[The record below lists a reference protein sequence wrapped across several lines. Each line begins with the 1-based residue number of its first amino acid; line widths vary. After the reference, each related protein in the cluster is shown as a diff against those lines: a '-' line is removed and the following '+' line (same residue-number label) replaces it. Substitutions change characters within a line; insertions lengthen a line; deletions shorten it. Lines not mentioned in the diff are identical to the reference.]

1 MNLDAAILVFFEE
14 ADELLGRMEA
24 ALLGLEAAHDARA
37 RIDEIFRAAHTIKG
51 TSGVFGFDAVVAFT
65 HDVESVLDRMRDGDI
80 AAEEA
85 IVGLLLRCK
94 DQIARLV
101 ACVADGR
108 EPDELTVGAGEELS
122 AALRRLLA
130 DEGNTGAAPAAALP
144 EAACEGVRRWYVGA
158 RFGPDVLRGGMD
170 PLSFLRFLLTLGDAR
185 SARWCDTL
193 PAWPDFD
200 PESCYIGFD
209 VVLDS
214 SVARTQI
221 EGVFEFV
228 RDDCRLQVLPADA
241 MAPDV
246 RAAAASLDADPAVL
260 LAWLSE
266 RSIGLPAQSSEP
278 AAEQGPGQA
287 SMPVPDQASGA
298 GVVTTALSAAG
309 AGAPA
314 VTREARSLR
323 VDADKLDRLIELV
336 GELVVASAG
345 VQNVSQHLAE
355 PRLVEANELLARL
368 VDEVRDQALS
378 LRMVQIGPA
387 FQRFQRVVRDVSGE
401 LGKDIELH
409 VSGADTELDKTVVE
423 RIGDPLMHLVRNAMD
438 HGIEP
443 AEARHAAGKPVRAR
457 ISLDACHE
465 AGGILIT
472 VSDDGGGLNRQKI
485 LSKAIERG
493 LVAPDAVLAERDID
507 RLIFEP
513 GFSTADHISNLSGRG
528 VGMDVVRR
536 DIEALRGTVDIES
549 EPGAGTRI
557 RIRLPLTLA
566 IIDGFLIGVGEARFV
581 LPVDLIVE
589 CVELAG
595 SGRLAARNRGYLDLR
610 GEVLPLMWL
619 RDLFDMRGEPPS
631 RRENIVVVHFGAQKV
646 GLVVDQLIGEHQ
658 TVIRP
663 LGAMFRALRGV
674 GGSTILGNGDIAL
687 VLDLP
692 DLTQFAAGSVRG
704 NDGQAL
710 ADAA

>member
-1 MNLDAAILVFFEE
+1 MDLEAALLVFLEE
-14 ADELLGRMEA
+14 ADELLGRMEE
-24 ALLGLEAAHDARA
+24 ALLGLETAHDARA

-51 TSGVFGFDAVVAFT
+51 TSGVFGFDEVVAFT
-65 HDVESVLDRMRDGDI
+65 HDVESVLDRARDSKIDVDSECI
-80 AAEEA
+80 
-85 IVGLLLRCK
+85 GLLLRCK
-94 DQIARLV
+94 DHIARLV
-101 ACVADGR
+101 GCVAEGR
-108 EPDELTVGAGEELS
+108 EPDGPTRSAGGELS
-122 AALRRLLA
+122 ADLRRLLSEETA
-130 DEGNTGAAPAAALP
+130 TPRASAAELIDEV
-144 EAACEGVRRWYVGA
+144 EGGERLWYVGV
-158 RFGPDVLRGGMD
+158 RFGTDVLRGGMD
-170 PLSFLRFLLTLGDAR
+170 PLSFLRFLLTRGDAQ
-185 SARWCDTL
+185 AVRWRDTL
-193 PAWPDFD
+193 PAWSDFD
-200 PESCYIGFD
+200 PESCYVGFD
-209 VVLDS
+209 ILLLTRDTQ
-214 SVARTQI
+214 AQI
-221 EGVFEFV
+221 EGAFEFV
-228 RDDCRLQVLPADA
+228 RDECRLQVVPSDVT
-241 MAPDV
+241 APCVCD
-246 RAAAASLDADPAVL
+246 AAALLDADPSSLVTWLNARGVG
-260 LAWLSE
+260 LAAQTPDIVSTAE
-266 RSIGLPAQSSEP
+266 ALPMGGDA
-278 AAEQGPGQA
+278 
-287 SMPVPDQASGA
+287 
-298 GVVTTALSAAG
+298 AAG
-309 AGAPA
+309 STAPNPSSA
-314 VTREARSLR
+314 RETRSLR

-345 VQNVSQHLAE
+345 VQNVSQHLSE
-355 PRLVEANELLARL
+355 PRLVEANELLSRL

-378 LRMVQIGPA
+378 LRMVQIGPT
-387 FQRFQRVVRDVSGE
+387 FQRFQRVVRDVSRE
-401 LGKDIELH
+401 LAKEIELH
-409 VSGADTELDKTVVE
+409 VGGADTELDKTVVE

-443 AEARHAAGKPVRAR
+443 AEVRRAAGKPERAR
-457 ISLDACHE
+457 IALDACHE

-513 GFSTADHISNLSGRG
+513 GFSTADRISNLSGRG

-536 DIEALRGTVDIES
+536 DIEALRGTVDIDS

-566 IIDGFLIGVGEARFV
+566 IIDGFLIGVDDARFV

-595 SGRLAARNRGYLDLR
+595 SGRLAARSRGYLDLR

-619 RDLFDMRGEPPS
+619 RDLFDMSGDPPM

-663 LGAMFRALRGV
+663 LGRMFRGLRGV
-674 GGSTILGNGDIAL
+674 GGSTILGDGDIAL

-692 DLTQFAAGSVRG
+692 DLTQFAAADRRVVERMSF
-704 NDGQAL
+704 